1 MHTGQH
7 LLSALLDVHAEGLP
21 TLSWSMAPY
30 PSLDL
35 PYVELPRALTWAEAE
50 EIERKCNE
58 AIYES
63 TKVWVDVTMQEEGFV
78 KETAAGVREN
88 RGIPSDYKDVSC
100 AVTSRSRQL
109 FGIRSSGAHTDIR
122 ASYGTSLSKASTRT
136 PAAARNSRTS
146 ATWASCTSSHL
157 RRPQHRPSPLKTSRG
172 CTSSRAH
179 VPCSTSNIA
188 VANCRSPRRQSP

>member
-1 MHTGQH
+1 MSFAEDRQGGHANWQMSLHTGQH

-58 AIYES
+58 AIYEA
-63 TKVWVDVTMQEEGFV
+63 TKVWVDVTMQQEGFV

-88 RGIPSDYKDVSC
+88 RGIPSDYKDVS
-100 AVTSRSRQL
+100 AASRYPYD
-109 FGIRSSGAHTDIR
+109 H
-122 ASYGTSLSKASTRT
+122 ASILITMR
-136 PAAARNSRTS
+136 
-146 ATWASCTSSHL
+146 C
-157 RRPQHRPSPLKTSRG
+157 
-172 CTSSRAH
+172 
-179 VPCSTSNIA
+179 
-188 VANCRSPRRQSP
+188 